1 MNKDKILRKIGKL
14 LSLYGVDETEK
25 QNFLLDLQD
34 AKYDDEEDEETVEV
48 ETETE
53 TEAETETETE
63 TPVEEESLETETE
76 TELPVDEPIVE
87 EEEKEVEADHTV
99 DWEGQYNE
107 LKETCDSLSAR
118 LETLEGIVSKLGV
131 EKEETTQ
138 FGVEPQSEGSKD
150 EAADYFEY
158 LNKKRVIG

>member
-48 ETETE
+48 KTETE
-53 TEAETETETE
+53 TEA
-63 TPVEEESLETETE
+63 ETETE

-87 EEEKEVEADHTV
+87 EKEKEVEADHTV